1 MFKLIRF
8 PWLKQDSIDC
18 QDYVFDILKD
28 VFGFLDCDRHI
39 TSLILNQE
47 NLSIEAGAWGEYYK
61 FSKGNEAPLTTA
73 EAIIALLS
81 FSERADVNNAI
92 KRACNYLIGAQNND
106 GGWKDLADYSVV
118 DATGCVVVCLS
129 EVEKKNIIKI
139 PPKALNDAVNFI
151 LSQQNTD
158 GGWCTVKNQK
168 SKMHYTFFALWGLAA
183 SKSIIV
189 NNAEVNA
196 SIKKGI
202 QWILVNGKKNNDE
215 GLSLAIDDAPS
226 PVATALGILCF
237 LNIGK
242 KLLIKTQWVNYLRSI
257 DRGNGPEEI
266 SDSSM
271 VYNIRRVYNFRS
283 IPWIIEALVRTGEK
297 LDSELIQDA
306 LKRHKRFESPNGGF
320 VSDIGQTD
328 PVVWQTSWSIRMMYF
343 LTQELKTNLK
353 YYIDHSIK
361 KTVEL
366 NKKIKNLEQKTIP
379 ERKVIKI
386 LSVFSVAITAIAVYL
401 LYLSTSSSYGKIIW
415 YPFAIGTS
423 LIIAVTVAYYWHKR
437 KRLNKF
443 TAFLLSLFFSVINI
457 LLGLLP

>member
-1 MFKLIRF
+1 MNRQIGFPRFK
-8 PWLKQDSIDC
+8 KESIDC
-18 QDYVFDILKD
+18 QEYIFDILRD
-28 VFGFLDCDRHI
+28 VFGFFDSDRHI

-47 NLSIEAGAWGEYYK
+47 NLSIETGAWGESYK

-81 FSERADVNNAI
+81 FSERADANNAI
-92 KRACNYLIGAQNND
+92 KRACNYLIGAQNSD

-129 EVEKKNIIKI
+129 EAEKKNVMKI

-151 LSQQNTD
+151 ISQQNID
-158 GGWCTVKNQK
+158 GGWCTVKDQK
-168 SKMHYTFFALWGLAA
+168 SKMQYTFFALWGLAA

-189 NNAEVNA
+189 NKAEVSA
-196 SIKKGI
+196 SMKKGI
-202 QWILVNGKKNNDE
+202 QWILDNSKKNNDE
-215 GLSLAIDDAPS
+215 GLSLAINDAPS

-237 LNIGK
+237 LNIEK
-242 KLLIKTQWVNYLRSI
+242 KLLIKTQWVNYLQSI
-257 DRGNGPEEI
+257 SGGNGPDEI
-266 SDSSM
+266 SDASM

-343 LTQELKTNLK
+343 LTQELKNDLK
-353 YYIDHSIK
+353 YYIDSSIK
-361 KTVEL
+361 KTAEL
-366 NKKIKNLEQKTIP
+366 KKKIKNLEQKTVP
-379 ERKVIKI
+379 ERRVITV

-401 LYLSTSSSYGKIIW
+401 LYFSTKSIYGKIIW
-415 YPFAIGTS
+415 YPFAIGAS
-423 LIIAVTVAYYWHKR
+423 LIIAVIIAYYWHKR
-437 KRLNKF
+437 KTLNKF
-443 TAFLLSLFFSVINI
+443 NTILLSLFFSVINI